1 MSVSRIPSSF
11 ALLLPL
17 AIACATESA
26 GGGPSSTQPPAGA
39 QAAPP
44 VAEAEV
50 EVDERP
56 PVPLDQWR
64 TVKQEGEAA
73 TREAELET
81 RIAKCRAFV
90 KTHPDH
96 QTTGTVLESLADSLV
111 EKGGFD
117 PAELAGCLEA
127 KAALADDSALPS
139 ELVERYH
146 LKHDLPIDSG
156 LRLLDLSRQRLAA
169 DEKELALEKD
179 ERNRKWMALY
189 LAYQRA
195 NTHAFEARLQLRAG
209 KLDEAMRALER
220 GHAESTKLAKDILV
234 RDAQGKTVRTLAAG
248 VLEELHVLTAEVH
261 HRKGDQEAARES
273 LAQALGFSDDLEIRG
288 TYDRLHDQ
296 LGLATGAQQVVTAA
310 AQPAQEFALK
320 DLAGKTVKLSD
331 LRGKVVLVTF
341 WATWCGPCKKEM
353 PELQKFQKEHADKG
367 VEVLAVNIDD
377 FNSRSKIEPF
387 LKENDLRVR
396 VLLEDPAQL
405 TGYDY
410 SGIPALYV
418 IDREGRIAHA
428 RTGYDA
434 QLKEKL
440 AHEIKAIVETKGATP
455 RELLTIEQAPAGW
468 GVLWKQPVSG
478 DARALAVA
486 APLGGKAKGEVAAI
500 GREGLL
506 RWAADG
512 KALPTK
518 PLTGWSRS
526 LHVTDLDGDGKREFI
541 VGGWQ
546 DVKVLDHQGEVYW
559 EHEGKGMVT
568 VAAHHDLDGNGFQEL
583 VLQDGERVVAM
594 KAVPDP
600 MWTSAPF
607 QQLEAVRVDPAGGLV
622 VQANG
627 ELVRLSARGKVV
639 ERGGK
644 APEGRKLSGR
654 LDGPDGPLDVFEG
667 EWDPSPVLDR
677 DVDGDGHDDVI
688 VAGRQ
693 GVIVYDHTG
702 QPLLRVRSHDVGITT
717 AFGDLDGKPG
727 DELALFVEHYGLV
740 VLGRSG

>member
-1 MSVSRIPSSF
+1 MIATKLSSF

-17 AIACATESA
+17 VAACATEA
-26 GGGPSSTQPPAGA
+26 GDGGQSVTQPPGQP
-39 QAAPP
+39 QASPP

-73 TREAELET
+73 TREAELEA
-81 RIAKCRAFV
+81 RITKCRAFA
-90 KTHPDH
+90 KAHPDH
-96 QTTGTVLESLADSLV
+96 QTTADVLESLADSLV

-127 KAALADDSALPS
+127 KAELENESSLPT

-146 LKHDLPIDSG
+146 LKHDLPVDSG
-156 LRLLDLSRQRLAA
+156 LRLLDLSRKRLVE
-169 DEKELALEKD
+169 DEKELALVKD
-179 ERNRKWMALY
+179 ERQREWMTLY

-220 GHAESTKLAKDILV
+220 GHAESAKIAKDIV
-234 RDAQGKTVRTLAAG
+234 MRDTQGKPVRTLAAG

-261 HRKGDQEAARES
+261 HKQGNDDAARES
-273 LAQALGFSDDLEIRG
+273 MAQALGFTDDLELRG
-288 TYDRLHDQ
+288 MYDRLHDQ
-296 LGLATGAQQVVTAA
+296 LGLATGTQQLVTAA
-310 AQPAQEFALK
+310 AQPAQEFALE
-320 DLAGKTVKLSD
+320 DLAGKKVKLSD
-331 LRGKVVLVTF
+331 FRGKVVLVTF

-353 PELQKFQKEHADKG
+353 PELQKFQKEHKDKG

-377 FNSRSKIEPF
+377 FNSRSKIKPF
-387 LKENDLRVR
+387 LEENDLRLR

-418 IDREGRIAHA
+418 IDREGRVAHA

-440 AHEIKAIVETKGATP
+440 AHEIKAIVDSKGGVP

-468 GVLWKQPVSG
+468 GLRWKQPVSG

-486 APLGGKAKGEVAAI
+486 APMPAKGGKGGEVAAV
-500 GREGLL
+500 GREGLM

-526 LHVTDLDGDGKREFI
+526 LQATDLDGDGKREWI

-546 DVKVLDHQGEVYW
+546 DVKVLDQQGELYW
-559 EHEGKGMVT
+559 EHKGKDMVT
-568 VAAHHDLDGNGFQEL
+568 VAAHHDLDGDGFQEL
-583 VLQDGERVVAM
+583 VLQDGERVIAM
-594 KAVPDP
+594 
-600 MWTSAPF
+600 
-607 QQLEAVRVDPAGGLV
+607 
-622 VQANG
+622 
-627 ELVRLSARGKVV
+627 
-639 ERGGK
+639 
-644 APEGRKLSGR
+644 
-654 LDGPDGPLDVFEG
+654 
-667 EWDPSPVLDR
+667 
-677 DVDGDGHDDVI
+677 
-688 VAGRQ
+688 
-693 GVIVYDHTG
+693 
-702 QPLLRVRSHDVGITT
+702 
-717 AFGDLDGKPG
+717 
-727 DELALFVEHYGLV
+727 
-740 VLGRSG
+740 

>member
-1 MSVSRIPSSF
+1 MIANRKPSSL

-17 AIACATESA
+17 VAACATDAS
-26 GGGPSSTQPPAGA
+26 GGGPTAPQAPGQPQA
-39 QAAPP
+39 AAPP
-44 VAEAEV
+44 AEAEV
-50 EVDERP
+50 AVDERP

-73 TREAELET
+73 TREAELEA
-81 RIAKCRAFV
+81 RITKCRAFA
-90 KTHPDH
+90 KAHPDH
-96 QTTGTVLESLADSLV
+96 QTASAVFETLADSLV

-117 PAELAGCLEA
+117 PAELADCLEA
-127 KAALADDSALPS
+127 KAALEKDSDLPT

-146 LKHDLPIDSG
+146 LEHDLPIESG
-156 LRLLDLSRQRLAA
+156 LRLLDLSRKRLAE
-169 DEKELALEKD
+169 DEKQLALEQD
-179 ERNRKWMALY
+179 ERTREWMTLY

-195 NTHAFEARLQLRAG
+195 NTYAFEARLHLRAG

-220 GHAESTKLAKDILV
+220 GHAQSAKIAKDITL
-234 RDAQGKTVRTLAAG
+234 RDAQGKSVRTLAAG

-261 HRKGDQEAARES
+261 HRKGDDAAARES
-273 LAQALGFSDDLEIRG
+273 MAQALGFTDDLELRG
-288 TYDRLHDQ
+288 MYDRLHDQ
-296 LGLATGAQQVVTAA
+296 LGLATGAGQEITAA

-353 PELQKFQKEHADKG
+353 PELQKFQKEHEDKG

-377 FNSRSKIEPF
+377 FNSRSKIKPF
-387 LKENDLRVR
+387 LEENDLRIR

-440 AHEIKAIVETKGATP
+440 AHEIKAIVDSKGAIP
-455 RELLTIEQAPAGW
+455 RELLTLEQAPAGW

-478 DARALAVA
+478 DARAVAVA
-486 APLGGKAKGEVAAI
+486 PPLKGKAGEVGAI
-500 GREGLL
+500 GREGLM
-506 RWAADG
+506 RWSADG

-526 LHVTDLDGDGKREFI
+526 LEATDLDGDGKREWI

-546 DVKVLDHQGEVYW
+546 DVKVLDNQGELYW
-559 EHEGKGMVT
+559 EHTGKGMVT
-568 VAAHHDLDGNGFQEL
+568 VAGHHDLDGDGFQEL

-600 MWTSAPF
+600 LWTSAPF
-607 QQLEAVRVDPAGGLV
+607 EKLEAVEIDPAGGLA

-627 ELVRLSARGKVV
+627 ELVRLSPRGKLV
-639 ERGGK
+639 ERRGK

-654 LDGPDGPLDVFEG
+654 IDTPDGMIDVFEG
-667 EWDPSPVLDR
+667 EWDPSPMLEH
-677 DVDGDGHDDVI
+677 DVDGDGRDDVV

-693 GVIVYDHTG
+693 GVIVYDPSG
-702 QPLLRVRSHDVGITT
+702 QPILRVRSHDVGIT
-717 AFGDLDGKPG
+717 AAVGDLDGKPG
-727 DELALFVEHYGLV
+727 EELALFVEHYGVV
-740 VLGRSG
+740 VLGKQG